1 MKTRVLITTAVAL
14 AAAAGIARA
23 ETACADI
30 EVHNVRPQQGVLM
43 VAAYNKPEGFG
54 KEALASLRAPAG
66 DAVTTLRLCGLAGTE
81 VALTLFQDL
90 DGDGRMGRNAFGMP
104 TEPWGASGSPGLM
117 GPKWE
122 STRVPLDGRAIVVR
136 LSV

>member
-1 MKTRVLITTAVAL
+1 MNTRCLISTVAL
-14 AAAAGIARA
+14 LATAGSAHA
-23 ETACADI
+23 EGQCADV
-30 EVHNVRPQQGVLM
+30 EVHNVRPQQGQLM
-43 VAAYNKPEGFG
+43 VAAYDAADRFG
-54 KEALASLRAPAG
+54 RQPLASLRAPAG
-66 DAVTTLRLCGLAGTE
+66 DAVTTLRLCGLAGSE

-104 TEPWGASGSPGLM
+104 TEPWGASGSPGMM

-122 STRVPLDGRAIVVR
+122 STRVPLDGRVILVK

>member
-1 MKTRVLITTAVAL
+1 MTKTIPTTILMLAL
-14 AAAAGIARA
+14 AAAAQADKGS
-23 ETACADI
+23 CADI
-30 EVHNVRPQQGVLM
+30 EVHNVRPQQGHLM
-43 VAAYNKPEGFG
+43 VAAYDQAERFG
-54 KEALASLRAPAG
+54 REALASLRVPAG
-66 DAVTTLRLCGLAGTE
+66 DAVTTLRLCGLAGSE

-104 TEPWGASGSPGLM
+104 TEPWGASGSPGMM

-122 STRVPLDGRAIVVR
+122 STRVPLGGGVIVVK

>member
-1 MKTRVLITTAVAL
+1 MKPRSLLAAIVIGATATTAQADP
-14 AAAAGIARA
+14 
-23 ETACADI
+23 TCADI

-43 VAAYNKPEGFG
+43 VAAYDRAEGFG
-54 KEALASLRAPAG
+54 STAAASLRVPAG
-66 DAVTTLRLCGLAGTE
+66 SAVTTVKLCGLSGSE

-104 TEPWGASGSPGLM
+104 TEPWGASGSPGLF

-122 STRVPLDGRAIVVR
+122 STRVPLDGSVIVVK

>member
-1 MKTRVLITTAVAL
+1 MKPSLLATAISLTL
-14 AAAAGIARA
+14 AAASAHADPG
-23 ETACADI
+23 CADI
-30 EVHNVRPQQGVLM
+30 EVHNVRPQQGQLM
-43 VAAYNKPEGFG
+43 VAAYDAADRFG
-54 KEALASLRAPAG
+54 RQPLASLRVPAG
-66 DAVTTLRLCGLAGTE
+66 DAVTTLRLCGLAGSE

-104 TEPWGASGSPGLM
+104 TEPWGASGSPGMM

-122 STRVPLDGRAIVVR
+122 STRVPLDGRAIVVK

>member
-1 MKTRVLITTAVAL
+1 MNTRCLISAIAL
-14 AAAAGIARA
+14 AATAGAAHA
-23 ETACADI
+23 EGACADV
-30 EVHNVRPQQGVLM
+30 EVHNVRPQQGQLM
-43 VAAYNKPEGFG
+43 VAAYDAADRFG
-54 KEALASLRAPAG
+54 RQPLASLRAPAG
-66 DAVTTLRLCGLAGTE
+66 DAVTTLRLCGLAGSE

-104 TEPWGASGSPGLM
+104 TEPWGASGSPGML

-122 STRVPLDGRAIVVR
+122 STRVPLDGRVIVVK

>member
-1 MKTRVLITTAVAL
+1 MNTRCLISTVAL
-14 AAAAGIARA
+14 LATAGTAHA
-23 ETACADI
+23 EGQCADV
-30 EVHNVRPQQGVLM
+30 EVHNVRPQQGQLM
-43 VAAYNKPEGFG
+43 VAAYDAADRFG
-54 KEALASLRAPAG
+54 RQPLASLRAPAG
-66 DAVTTLRLCGLAGTE
+66 DAVTTLRLCGLAGSE

-104 TEPWGASGSPGLM
+104 TEPWGASGSPGMM

-122 STRVPLDGRAIVVR
+122 STRVPLDGRVIVVK

>member
-1 MKTRVLITTAVAL
+1 MNTRCLISAIALATTAGTAH
-14 AAAAGIARA
+14 A
-23 ETACADI
+23 EGACADV
-30 EVHNVRPQQGVLM
+30 EVHNVRPQQGQLM
-43 VAAYNKPEGFG
+43 VAAYDAADRFG
-54 KEALASLRAPAG
+54 RQPLASLRAPAG
-66 DAVTTLRLCGLAGTE
+66 DAVTTLRLCGLAGSE

-122 STRVPLDGRAIVVR
+122 STRVPLDGRAIVVK